1 MNTELD
7 IAKQIPIKK
16 LYKSCQR
23 NKILKSF
30 YYYPTNFEEIFKI
43 IKIFSNSESLDANRL
58 PTSTTKNYADLLS
71 VP

>member
-7 IAKQIPIKK
+7 IAKQIPMKK
-16 LYKSCQR
+16 LYKSCQQ

-43 IKIFSNSESLDANRL
+43 IKTFSNSESSDANRL
-58 PTSTTKNYADLLS
+58 PTFTTKNYADLLS